1 MDVSQL
7 PPIMD
12 TFNASLSKVPEVL
25 GVTKLAKSISSP
37 DRSGVLYLGGGGS
50 ADDEGNLW
58 NEAFQPSQRIVI
70 WPFAQPR
77 DRWDGTLEWFTSAM
91 AKRGGL
97 SSTSLFGSISL
108 VDTVPG
114 GGLEAA
120 DIVVIPG
127 GNTFELLGILRSHGL
142 LDELRSFIERGGK
155 AYGGSAGSILM
166 GADIGLAD
174 VERGGMDPNPIALQ
188 DTQGVGFMGDIAVY
202 PHWDP
207 ESTNVGYEAWAKET
221 RSRVFCLP
229 EKSGVVVD
237 LEKRTVTNKG
247 PEEVMIFSPEGGRKH
262 VKAEDSFT
270 F

>member
-1 MDVSQL
+1 
-7 PPIMD
+7 MD

-25 GVTKLAKSISSP
+25 GVAKLAKSISQP
-37 DRSGVLYLGGGGS
+37 DGPGFLYLGGGGS
-50 ADDEGNLW
+50 ADDEANLW

-70 WPFAQPR
+70 WPFALPR
-77 DRWDGTLEWFTSAM
+77 DRWDGTLEWFTGAM
-91 AKRGGL
+91 AKRDGF
-97 SSTSLFGSISL
+97 STTSLFGSISL

-127 GNTFELLGILRSHGL
+127 GNTFELLGILRSQGL
-142 LDELRSFIERGGK
+142 LEDLKSFIQRGGK
-155 AYGGSAGSILM
+155 VYGGSAGAILM

-174 VERGGMDPNPIALQ
+174 VEPGGMDPNTVALQ
-188 DTQGVGFMGDIAVY
+188 DTQGLGLVGDIAVF

-207 ESTNVGYEAWAKET
+207 RSSNTGYEEWAKET
-221 RSRVFCLP
+221 GSRVLCLP

-237 LEKRTVTNKG
+237 LEKRTATNKG
-247 PEEVMIFSPEGGRKH
+247 PEDVIIFSPEGDRKH
-262 VKAEDSFT
+262 VKAEQSFA